1 MEEKHKGRKTKA
13 LVYAGDMQTKYSLGK
28 NPALNMYLV
37 TSHDSVQKKTSSLQ
51 KIIPTRI
58 SFEELAQIIAIP
70 PSQGTFLPFSSP
82 SSFMATGL
90 WKSHICYIASHPL

>member
-37 TSHDSVQKKTSSLQ
+37 TSHDSVQKKISEDPLIKTIFRLNERQ
-51 KIIPTRI
+51 K
-58 SFEELAQIIAIP
+58 EALLA
-70 PSQGTFLPFSSP
+70 FLN
-82 SSFMATGL
+82 TL
-90 WKSHICYIASHPL
+90 K